1 MPFMHDGSVADLYG
15 VVAHYASGGVQ
26 RPSLSPLMKP
36 LDLNHNEIEDLI
48 AFMKSLTGE
57 KAVVALPILPN

>member
-1 MPFMHDGSVADLYG
+1 
-15 VVAHYASGGVQ
+15 
-26 RPSLSPLMKP
+26 MKP
-36 LDLNHNEIEDLI
+36 LDLDQNEIEDLI